1 MSNPHLVKAQA
12 VRERLLAIIHSSAER
27 ADLTLEVCVAD
38 APDGNMS
45 VNLMI
50 TTRPVTMP
58 TDRSVSEVLRAIQDQ
73 AAMLL
78 HDVHDFEAQ
87 LMNVKT
93 SDTQTGIY
101 LAQADNQIL
110 FASTS
115 LADTEDYVEEHRD
128 LIRCEQTFVPIALD
142 DIPQTLRELAT
153 QHVEVPECRDW
164 NLSRTQIA

>member
-1 MSNPHLVKAQA
+1 MFNSHLVRAQA
-12 VRERLLAIIHSSAER
+12 VRERLLAIVHDSAER
-27 ADLTLEVCVAD
+27 ADLSLEVCVAD
-38 APDGNMS
+38 APDGGMS
-45 VNLMI
+45 VNLVI

-58 TDRSVSEVLRAIQDQ
+58 TDRSVSEVLRALQDQ
-73 AAMLL
+73 AELLL
-78 HDVHDFEAQ
+78 HDVQDFETQ
-87 LMNVKT
+87 LKNVKM

-128 LIRCEQTFVPIALD
+128 LIHCEQTFVPIALE

-153 QHVEVPECRDW
+153 QRVDVPECRDW
-164 NLSRTQIA
+164 NVTRTQTA